1 MGKKVEQDGV
11 NELLSRHQSDAT
23 EIVPIP
29 ETVPIS
35 SSIDERKLMIMIMML

>member
-1 MGKKVEQDGV
+1 M
-11 NELLSRHQSDAT
+11 NFLSRHQSDAT

-35 SSIDERKLMIMIMML
+35 YSKDETKLMIMIMML